1 MSLTADHVEL
11 RRAGRVVLAEASL
24 VVRPGQLH
32 ALLGPNGAGKSSL
45 LSVLAGDLAPAA
57 GAVTLDGRRLGEWP
71 RSALARRRAVMMQ
84 REHLPFP
91 FTAEQV
97 VALGRL
103 PWAAESGSP
112 SEHEIITRSLA
123 RAGATT
129 LRRRFYPSLSGGERA
144 RIQFARALAQI
155 DEASLDADPAYL
167 LLDEPTASLDF
178 AFLHDCLEQIRG
190 RARAGLGVLIVL
202 HDPSLARR
210 YADSVTLVSAG
221 RVVATGRPET
231 VLAPEVL
238 APAYGI
244 DTDHLRSLLA

>member
-1 MSLTADHVEL
+1 MSLQATHVEL
-11 RRAGRVVLAEASL
+11 RRAGRVVLSDASL
-24 VVRPGQLH
+24 EVRPGQLH
-32 ALLGPNGAGKSSL
+32 VLLGPNGAGKSSL
-45 LSVLAGDLAPAA
+45 LSVLAGDLLPAA
-57 GAVTLDGRRLGEWP
+57 GRVALEGRALAEWP
-71 RSALARRRAVMMQ
+71 RLAIARRRAVMMQ

-103 PWAAESGSP
+103 PWADGDVHPRAR
-112 SEHEIITRSLA
+112 EIIARSLA
-123 RAGATT
+123 RAGAAD
-129 LRRRFYPSLSGGERA
+129 LRTRFYPSLSGGERA

-155 DEASLDADPAYL
+155 DESSLGAAPAYL

-178 AFLHDCLEQIRG
+178 AFLHDCLEQIRS

-202 HDPSLARR
+202 HDPALARR
-210 YADSVTLVSAG
+210 YADVVTLVSAG
-221 RVVATGRPET
+221 RVSASGSPAA

-244 DTDHLRSLLA
+244 ATDRLRSLLA